1 VFSSGITPVTI
12 SLAVL
17 GDAAQ
22 TLRSGQ
28 AQQVIVQGNAGE
40 LWLSLGGQRLPLGS
54 DSGFAPGQ
62 IVRAEVVL
70 DEQGVQVRV
79 SPAPAGTT
87 PASPVSSMASVLTG
101 VLDALGA
108 LPALVYA
115 ARLLPEGM
123 PRSDLAMRQVLQL
136 FLRDGSV
143 GKDLNSLVT
152 LLSAAARQGAV
163 SEETLQVIRS
173 LLPEALTEPGKLTS
187 FLRAANANNVEAR
200 LRQAI
205 ETGTLRE
212 LLEVLTREGL
222 TALGALRQDTR
233 LEAWL
238 RGKGQWRQFEQTVDR
253 ILDHMAGTR
262 LQNLHGLEHSY
273 VFIEVPLPPGSG
285 LERAQIHLVGEGG
298 QRGKR
303 GFEGQNMMIAMD
315 LSTAH
320 LGDLWVTLRTVAG
333 ACECQ
338 FRAQRSEVVNAI
350 EDHTGELEAALAE
363 AGYPEARIGVS
374 IWDGDRGRETAQLMQ
389 RFSGIDIHA

>member
-12 SLAVL
+12 SLAAL
-17 GDAAQ
+17 GDAAK

-28 AQQVIVQGNAGE
+28 VQQVLVQGNAEE
-40 LWLSLGGQRLPLGS
+40 LWLPLGGQRIPLGK
-54 DSGFAPGQ
+54 DSGFTPGQ
-62 IVRAEVVL
+62 IVRAEVVP

-79 SPAPAGTT
+79 SSAPAGTAPT
-87 PASPVSSMASVLTG
+87 APVSGTASVLTA
-101 VLDALGA
+101 VLGALGA
-108 LPALVYA
+108 LPALAYA

-163 SEETLQVIRS
+163 SEETLQMIRS
-173 LLPEALTEPGKLTS
+173 LLPEAVTKPGAMAG
-187 FLRAANANNVEAR
+187 FLRAAAADNVEVR

-205 ETGTLRE
+205 ESGTLRE
-212 LLEVLTREGL
+212 LLASLTREGF
-222 TALGALRQDTR
+222 TALAALRQDTR

-262 LQNLHGLEHSY
+262 LQNLHGLEHAY
-273 VFIEVPLPPGSG
+273 VFIEVPLPPESG
-285 LERAQIHLVGEGG
+285 LKRAQIHLMGEGG

-303 GFEGQNMMIAMD
+303 GFEGQTTMIAMD
-315 LSTAH
+315 LSTTH

-333 ACECQ
+333 QCECQ
-338 FRAQRSEVVNAI
+338 FRAMRSEVVSAI
-350 EDHTGELEAALAE
+350 EDNAGELKGALAE
-363 AGYPEARIGVS
+363 AGYSEARIGVS

-389 RFSGIDIHA
+389 RFSGIDVHA